1 MFQRINS
8 FLKESRQEFQHV
20 NWPTR
25 KETTRM
31 VVIVICISLAVAAFL
46 GAVDYFFLYVLGRLI
61 GQ

>member
-1 MFQRINS
+1 MFARLTS

-31 VVIVICISLAVAAFL
+31 VLVVIGLSLAVAVFL
-46 GAVDYFFLYVLGRLI
+46 GAIDYFFLYLLGFAI
-61 GQ
+61 AH